1 MSQLIFFFLVLSVY
15 PSDSDMT
22 VARQKNKIKIF
33 VHFSENGFKL
43 SEAMFLGL
51 LKRQFAGAIS
61 LHGGWRSEHA
71 EGRSFMGKD
80 LVI

>member
-1 MSQLIFFFLVLSVY
+1 MTSSCALKRPRKKNVSVNLFFFLVLSVY

-33 VHFSENGFKL
+33 AHFSENGFKL

-61 LHGGWRSEHA
+61 LYGG
-71 EGRSFMGKD
+71 
-80 LVI
+80 

>member
-1 MSQLIFFFLVLSVY
+1 
-15 PSDSDMT
+15 MT

-61 LHGGWRSEHA
+61 LHGG
-71 EGRSFMGKD
+71 
-80 LVI
+80 

>member
-1 MSQLIFFFLVLSVY
+1 
-15 PSDSDMT
+15 MT

-33 VHFSENGFKL
+33 AHFSENGFKL

-61 LHGGWRSEHA
+61 LHGG
-71 EGRSFMGKD
+71 
-80 LVI
+80 